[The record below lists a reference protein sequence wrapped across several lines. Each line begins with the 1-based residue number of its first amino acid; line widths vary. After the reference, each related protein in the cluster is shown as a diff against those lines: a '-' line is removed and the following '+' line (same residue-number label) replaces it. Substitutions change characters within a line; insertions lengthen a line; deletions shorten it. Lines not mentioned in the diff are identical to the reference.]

1 MPFVY
6 VPKYFWFTK
15 GDNVSM
21 KTNVNSDSNTATH
34 PKPGKPQVE
43 KDLPQNGLVV
53 RSQVR
58 AGFSMGPIHAGLAKI
73 QKALPN
79 LRIW

>member
-1 MPFVY
+1 
-6 VPKYFWFTK
+6 
-15 GDNVSM
+15 M

-58 AGFSMGPIHAGLAKI
+58 AGFSLDTIRAGMAKI
-73 QKALPN
+73 QKSLPHFK
-79 LRIW
+79 IF